1 MSLNYRYM
9 LLYFWVTLLGYILVL
24 NLILYLNQQQLYFYH
39 AYKQYGDLIYM
50 RKHHFFLQN
59 MYLVI
64 MLPVFVI
71 SPMFGKILLIF
82 KNQDEVIPSFSIYT
96 LAKVIGLIVFVGLY
110 VQSLIAPSVEPS
122 QVMAWVVLPFFFIFM
137 IHQFQKETKRA

>member
-9 LLYFWVTLLGYILVL
+9 LLYLWVTLLGYILVL

-39 AYKQYGDLIYM
+39 AYRQYGDLVYM
-50 RKHHFFLQN
+50 RKYYFFLQN

-82 KNQDEVIPSFSIYT
+82 KNQDNTARTFSIFT
-96 LAKVIGLIVFVGLY
+96 LSKAIGVLLFIGLYI
-110 VQSLIAPSVEPS
+110 QSLISPSIEPS
-122 QVMAWVVLPFFFIFM
+122 KVMAIIVLPFFFIFT
-137 IHQFQKETKRA
+137 IYQFQIETKK